1 VALQDPARLEAGL
14 SNARLEAGLASARL
28 YRSLGEWQAG
38 AEVLDRLAEAG
49 CGDPPALAA
58 VSYQLGRLRAGPLE
72 DVPGAIDAYRRAL
85 EWHPPLAEARLA
97 LADLLGHCAE
107 HRAEALA
114 LHRTILAE
122 SPCRAISLRTVVRL
136 AGARSPA
143 AEAAG
148 LTVLRALGA
157 ASPDERARASAVVTP
172 HAEPSLADPLFE
184 TARELVRAAA
194 AEIGQA
200 LLAASGGFEPASE
213 DPVGRF
219 RARVAACEAE
229 LSAPGLAS
237 LAHEELARLVA
248 AVARLAVEG
257 DPATGVGSALAT
269 ALGRRTR
276 RRLERVLQD
285 RSATPR
291 AIESID
297 FAAWR
302 AELRALAAGE
312 ALRRTGETLRTA
324 LLALLADEPGRCP
337 APEADLS
344 PLVERCPE
352 AQALVRRI
360 VLGCAMPS

>member
-1 VALQDPARLEAGL
+1 
-14 SNARLEAGLASARL
+14 
-28 YRSLGEWQAG
+28 
-38 AEVLDRLAEAG
+38 
-49 CGDPPALAA
+49 

-285 RSATPR
+285 RGATPR

-302 AELRALAAGE
+302 AELRALAAAE